1 MPRGRSAASARSDNS
16 EVDVD
21 GAVEEIAKLQRQFR
35 IMEGDLQAY
44 NMQTRK
50 QIRKQQQ
57 EIEVLQKEQEELQRN
72 LGACN
77 SLARQQQENKDIQT
91 IQVLLEQR
99 EMLEEELQKGKKC
112 QQELK
117 KEISSMESKLAEL
130 RNGAVSNS
138 NAQSSPEQ
146 RIQKSIR
153 TMEYKLNRALTCLN
167 EQLTKNSQVREELH
181 TLYIERVRFQQLHN
195 RLSKE
200 LQEVR
205 KKIGEVINQSSAAY
219 DTRVEAHS
227 KATMIKEKALKDRD
241 QYSTELKELER
252 VIAHESTLKTFM
264 IVKCSDAGRQDDEH
278 EMGPGQSLEPK
289 EQSRMD
295 SGEESLDALEEAFER
310 IRIATGEENLDQLVT
325 RYIQV
330 EDRNFALF
338 NFVNEQTNE
347 AEALKEEISKIKQDM
362 EQFRV
367 KGLQQERQHRS
378 LLQDIDKQLEGVLSQ
393 RKANENRASMIS
405 EILDK
410 TKTGVN
416 NIFTKVECDRSAI
429 EDMLGSSS
437 GITEN
442 NIMSYLSLV
451 EQKTNELLTVQAFL
465 STKDLEDPAGFP
477 LGQNPKL
484 LQQNISIQPAVN
496 RSISVAYNAEESPVT
511 DEEER
516 PLSQGELR
524 QRIMKG
530 VLEKEF
536 CTTDSNK
543 TIKDQSAVQSQ
554 ITPTG
559 RGSNLKH

>member
-1 MPRGRSAASARSDNS
+1 MPRGRSAASARSDYS

-21 GAVEEIAKLQRQFR
+21 GAEEIAKLQRQFR

-112 QQELK
+112 QQELQ
-117 KEISSMESKLAEL
+117 KEISSMELKLAEL
-130 RNGAVSNS
+130 RNGAISNS

-153 TMEYKLNRALTCLN
+153 TMEYKLNRALTRLN

-227 KATMIKEKALKDRD
+227 KATLIKEKALKDRD

-264 IVKCSDAGRQDDEH
+264 IVKCSDAESF
-278 EMGPGQSLEPK
+278 MPK
-289 EQSRMD
+289 EQSKMD

-393 RKANENRASMIS
+393 RKANENRASIIS

-465 STKDLEDPAGFP
+465 STKILHLKLLQDLEDPASFP

-484 LQQNISIQPAVN
+484 LQ
-496 RSISVAYNAEESPVT
+496 SISVAYDAEKSPVT

-530 VLEKEF
+530 V
-536 CTTDSNK
+536 
-543 TIKDQSAVQSQ
+543 SAVISPRC
-554 ITPTG
+554 TPT
-559 RGSNLKH
+559 

>member
-21 GAVEEIAKLQRQFR
+21 GAEEIAKLQRQFR

-138 NAQSSPEQ
+138 NTQSSPEQ

-153 TMEYKLNRALTCLN
+153 TMEYKLNRALTRLN

-219 DTRVEAHS
+219 DTRVEAHA

-289 EQSRMD
+289 EPSRMD

-347 AEALKEEISKIKQDM
+347 AEALKEQISKIKQDM

-393 RKANENRASMIS
+393 RKANENRASIIS

-465 STKDLEDPAGFP
+465 STKDLEDPASFP

>member
-138 NAQSSPEQ
+138 NTQSSPEQ

-153 TMEYKLNRALTCLN
+153 TMEYKLNRALTRLN

-219 DTRVEAHS
+219 DTRVEAHA

-289 EQSRMD
+289 EPSRMD

-347 AEALKEEISKIKQDM
+347 AEALKEQISKIKQDM

-393 RKANENRASMIS
+393 RKANENRASIIS

-465 STKDLEDPAGFP
+465 STKDLEDPASFP

>member
-117 KEISSMESKLAEL
+117 KEVNYEL
-130 RNGAVSNS
+130 SYYLILPRI
-138 NAQSSPEQ
+138 

-153 TMEYKLNRALTCLN
+153 TMEYKLNRALTRLN

-264 IVKCSDAGRQDDEH
+264 IVKCSDAGRQDDEYI
-278 EMGPGQSLEPK
+278 LYRTPK
-289 EQSRMD
+289 FKDESQSRMD

-367 KGLQQERQHRS
+367 KGLQQERQHQS
-378 LLQDIDKQLEGVLSQ
+378 LLQDIDEQLEGVLSQ
-393 RKANENRASMIS
+393 RKANENRASIIS

-465 STKDLEDPAGFP
+465 STKYPFSSIFTIPP
-477 LGQNPKL
+477 LHMFKPPK
-484 LQQNISIQPAVN
+484 P
-496 RSISVAYNAEESPVT
+496 
-511 DEEER
+511 
-516 PLSQGELR
+516 
-524 QRIMKG
+524 G
-530 VLEKEF
+530 V
-536 CTTDSNK
+536 SNWLV
-543 TIKDQSAVQSQ
+543 S
-554 ITPTG
+554 
-559 RGSNLKH
+559 

>member
-1 MPRGRSAASARSDNS
+1 MPRGRSAASARSDYS

-112 QQELK
+112 QQELQ
-117 KEISSMESKLAEL
+117 KEVNYEL
-130 RNGAVSNS
+130 SYYLTLP
-138 NAQSSPEQ
+138 QQ

-153 TMEYKLNRALTCLN
+153 TMEYKLNRALTRLN

-227 KATMIKEKALKDRD
+227 KATLIKEKALKDRD

-264 IVKCSDAGRQDDEH
+264 IVKCGGWALCFIA
-278 EMGPGQSLEPK
+278 LEPK
-289 EQSRMD
+289 EQSKMD

-393 RKANENRASMIS
+393 RKANENRASIIS

-451 EQKTNELLTVQAFL
+451 EQKTNELLTV
-465 STKDLEDPAGFP
+465 
-477 LGQNPKL
+477 
-484 LQQNISIQPAVN
+484 
-496 RSISVAYNAEESPVT
+496 SISVAYDAEKSPVT

-530 VLEKEF
+530 V
-536 CTTDSNK
+536 
-543 TIKDQSAVQSQ
+543 SAVISPRC
-554 ITPTG
+554 TPT
-559 RGSNLKH
+559 

>member
-138 NAQSSPEQ
+138 NPNT
-146 RIQKSIR
+146 QKN
-153 TMEYKLNRALTCLN
+153 ELNVKYHEIHVFFVKALTRLN

-264 IVKCSDAGRQDDEH
+264 IVKCSDAGRYILYRTPKFKDE
-278 EMGPGQSLEPK
+278 S
-289 EQSRMD
+289 SRMD

-367 KGLQQERQHRS
+367 KGLQQERQHQS
-378 LLQDIDKQLEGVLSQ
+378 LLQDIDEQLEGVLSQ
-393 RKANENRASMIS
+393 RKANENRASIIS

-465 STKDLEDPAGFP
+465 STKVIRDSPYFPYFFMSILVTPIEDLDIFGSCASYLFISATISKPYIKAG
-477 LGQNPKL
+477 L
-484 LQQNISIQPAVN
+484 
-496 RSISVAYNAEESPVT
+496 
-511 DEEER
+511 
-516 PLSQGELR
+516 
-524 QRIMKG
+524 
-530 VLEKEF
+530 
-536 CTTDSNK
+536 
-543 TIKDQSAVQSQ
+543 SAV
-554 ITPTG
+554 
-559 RGSNLKH
+559 L